1 MGRRLAASVRVTGE
15 SGASV
20 VLAAGEELPG
30 WAADQVT
37 NPAAFVEDEPEGD
50 DPADSPDEPSED
62 EPTTDGETGPDEVG
76 ETDYSAMTVT
86 DLRSVIRS
94 RNEDGRGDDAK
105 MSTDGVKAD
114 LIAALEADDRAGTA

>member
-15 SGASV
+15 SGAPV

-50 DPADSPDEPSED
+50 DPAGSSGEPAED
-62 EPTTDGETGPDEVG
+62 ESTTDAETGPDGVG
-76 ETDYSAMTVT
+76 ETDYSAMRV
-86 DLRSVIRS
+86 
-94 RNEDGRGDDAK
+94 
-105 MSTDGVKAD
+105 AD
-114 LIAALEADDRAGTA
+114 LKAAAGT

>member
-15 SGASV
+15 SGAPV

-50 DPADSPDEPSED
+50 DTAADSPDEPAEDEPED
-62 EPTTDGETGPDEVG
+62 EPTSDA
-76 ETDYSAMTVT
+76 DYSAMRVADLKALADERDVTV
-86 DLRSVIRS
+86 
-94 RNEDGRGDDAK
+94 DG
-105 MSTDGVKAD
+105 TTKAD
-114 LIAALEADDRAGTA
+114 YVAALTAADED